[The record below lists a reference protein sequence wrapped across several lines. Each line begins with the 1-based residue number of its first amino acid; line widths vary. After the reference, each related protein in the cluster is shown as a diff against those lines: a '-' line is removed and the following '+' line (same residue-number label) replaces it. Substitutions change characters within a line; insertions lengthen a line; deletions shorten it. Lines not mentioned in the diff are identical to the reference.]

1 MLGKSRSNQTVI
13 DSWKKGKSWKN
24 GSGSL
29 STDGSRLWSYSLVI
43 AYTDPDELL
52 RREKYGI
59 KVVIDYM
66 APDNVT
72 QTTSIHV
79 SLAKGAADA
88 VVSPDSRALTA
99 IKSIVERA

>member
-1 MLGKSRSNQTVI
+1 MLGQSRSNQTVI
-13 DSWKKGKSWKN
+13 DAWKKGKSWKN

-29 STDGSRLWSYSLVI
+29 STDGNRLWSYSLVI

-66 APDNVT
+66 ASDNVT
-72 QTTSIHV
+72 QTTSMHV

-88 VVSPDSRALTA
+88 VVGTDSSKLAA
-99 IKSIVERA
+99 IRSKVER